1 MTDSA
6 NHTSQA
12 KLTGSERKRPPRR
25 GDIVELHIDDWGD
38 KGKGIARYGR
48 MVVLTDRGLPG
59 DTVRARIVD
68 RRRRHLVAEIEEIL
82 RPSPDRVEAR
92 CRHFGLCGGCRLQ
105 DLDYSKQVETKVEH
119 IRQQIRRIGKID
131 AIPDIDVIPYEPPYR
146 YRNKMEFSFGGEA
159 GSGLVLGL
167 HPRNNYRDA
176 FALEECWIADER
188 AAQVVQ
194 AVQSFFAAGAEEPYD
209 PVEHTGFLRFVVVR
223 VGVHT
228 GDVLVNLVTSDRPW
242 LRADEFGTALKF
254 ACPFVTTALWT
265 VNDSRANI
273 ATGEQRTIWFGPGVF
288 HDRLGPYEFE
298 IAPTGFFQTN
308 TRQAEHLFEKAVQW
322 AAPAGDEEILDLY
335 CGVGSISLF
344 LSQRARHVV
353 GVELHEESVAAAKRN
368 AERNNVTNCE
378 FIAADALD
386 YLRERAADDRTL
398 PNVVVDPP
406 RAGLHPKAVKT
417 LCRCGP
423 PTITYVSCNP
433 GNLARDLDLM
443 KGVYGLN
450 RLAAVDM
457 FPHTPHIEAVAYLI
471 RTESRDET

>member
-1 MTDSA
+1 M
-6 NHTSQA
+6 
-12 KLTGSERKRPPRR
+12 
-25 GDIVELHIDDWGD
+25 HIDDWGD
-38 KGKGIARYGR
+38 KGKGIGRYGR
-48 MVVLTDRGLPG
+48 LVVLTDRGLPG

-68 RRRRHLVAEIEEIL
+68 RRRRHLVAEVEEIVQ
-82 RPSPDRVEAR
+82 PSPDRVEPR
-92 CRHFGLCGGCRLQ
+92 CKHFGICGGCRLQ
-105 DLDYSKQVETKVEH
+105 DLAYARQVETKVRHLRE
-119 IRQQIRRIGKID
+119 QIRRIGKIETV
-131 AIPDIDVIPYEPPYR
+131 PDIEVIPFEPPFR
-146 YRNKMEFSFGGEA
+146 YRNKMEFSFGGE
-159 GSGLVLGL
+159 SGKRLTLGL

-188 AAQVVQ
+188 AAQVVS
-194 AVQSFFAAGAEEPYD
+194 ALREHFASGDEEPYD

-228 GDVLVNLVTSDRPW
+228 DDVLVNLVTADRPW
-242 LRADEFGTALKF
+242 PRANEFGPTLQEH
-254 ACPFVTTALWT
+254 CPFVTTALWT

-273 ATGEQRTIWFGPGVF
+273 ATGEQRTVWFGPGVL

-308 TRQAEHLFEKAVQW
+308 TRQAEKLFETAVRW
-322 AAPAGDEEILDLY
+322 AAPSGDEDVLDLY

-353 GVELHEESVAAAKRN
+353 GVELHAESVAAAKRN
-368 AERNNVTNCE
+368 AERNHVDNCE

-386 YLRERAADDRTL
+386 YLRERTLDGGAL
-398 PNVVVDPP
+398 PNVVIDPP

-433 GNLARDLDLM
+433 GNLARDLELM
-443 KGVYGLN
+443 KGVYRLN

-457 FPHTPHIEAVAYLI
+457 FPHTPHIEAVAHLI
-471 RTESRDET
+471 RVETRDET